1 MVTAV
6 EDAVAVYEEFRGGD
20 PVLWQKY
27 DRCCVNLE
35 GIERKLANG
44 VPEGKRGALE
54 FQRTLLREKVIPQVV
69 VAIQQ
74 TRI

>member
-6 EDAVAVYEEFRGGD
+6 EDAAAVYEEFCGGD

-35 GIERKLANG
+35 GIKRKLANG
-44 VPEGKRGALE
+44 VPAGKKGALE
-54 FQRTLLREKVIPQVV
+54 FQQRLLSDRVIPQVI